1 MEMSAQI
8 RSAGRKGH
16 GGQLLAGGSVSM
28 LLVVVGM
35 MVVMSLLSPAFLSLG
50 NLMNVARQASLAFV
64 LGAGETIVILT
75 RGIDLSVGSVG
86 ALAGV
91 ATSLMLEAG
100 YPVLLC
106 ITVGL
111 LIGTCAGVLNGILVT
126 RLRLPAFVATFGM
139 MLVAK
144 GLTVLWIHG
153 RVIWGFPQGFRVLG
167 AGKVLGIPVPIIVA
181 AGVWVVLNAFLQ
193 STVLGRQLYSVGANP
208 DASRVSGIRVSRIL
222 VLAHAVCGFMAAFGT
237 MMYISRL
244 NSAKSD
250 IGEGF
255 EMEGIAAA
263 LIGGTS
269 FRGGVGG
276 VTNTILGALVV
287 VLLRNCMNLLGISPL
302 WQPFMTGTLVIL
314 AVLVDELV
322 RRKYLGRS

>member
-1 MEMSAQI
+1 MFAQS
-8 RSAGRKGH
+8 RSTGREGH
-16 GGQLLAGGSVSM
+16 GRSILARGNMSM
-28 LLVVVGM
+28 ILIIAGIM
-35 MVVMSLLSPAFLSLG
+35 AVMSMLSPAFLSWN
-50 NLMNVARQASLAFV
+50 NLMNLARQASLVFV

-75 RGIDLSVGSVG
+75 RGIDLSIGNVG

-91 ATSLMLEAG
+91 ATALMLEAG
-100 YPVLLC
+100 IPVYLC
-106 ITVGL
+106 VAVGL
-111 LIGTCAGVLNGILVT
+111 LIGTCAGILNGLMVT

-153 RVIWGFPQGFRVLG
+153 RVIWGFPQAFRALG
-167 AGKVLGIPVPIIVA
+167 AGKVVGMPIPIVVA
-181 AGVWVVLNAFLQ
+181 AGVWVTLSVFLKR
-193 STVLGRQLYSVGANP
+193 TVLGRQLYSVGANP

-222 VLAHAVCGFMAAFGT
+222 VLAYAVCGFMAALGT

-276 VTNTILGALVV
+276 VTNTVFGALVV

-302 WQPFMTGTLVIL
+302 WQPFVTGTLVIL
-314 AVLVDELV
+314 AVFMDELV
-322 RRKYLGRS
+322 QQKYVGRG